1 MGQVNVTY
9 EDRLL
14 EGIDRLCSAR
24 GLSRAELMR
33 AIATEAVEA
42 HDAGRL
48 AFHIEDGPRIDGS
61 LNALAAQVRE
71 AVVELERVQRS
82 TQRHEKRMMEAWVG
96 NEESIRQAQENLT
109 ARVNDINRK
118 SYEPFVNKIRDV
130 IALFEG
136 LKTQLAKSQEAGL
149 AQVLD
154 SLEAVRAEAIAPR
167 NLYKVVFPGD
177 FSLRFLVALTAV
189 IGFVGALVVLLAAA
203 NIAWIGVP
211 IAKRALPTTELVCR
225 MINDSYG
232 VRDCEVPAE
241 YRRGQVSPA
250 RSAK

>member
-9 EDRLL
+9 DDRIL

-24 GLSRAELMR
+24 GLSRPELMR
-33 AIATEAVEA
+33 SIATEAVEA

-48 AFHIEDGPRIDGS
+48 AFQIEDGPRIDGS
-61 LNALAAQVRE
+61 LNALAVQLRE
-71 AVVELERVQRS
+71 NVVEQDRLLRS
-82 TQRHEKRMMEAWVG
+82 TQRHEKKMLDALAPNAEAIRAA
-96 NEESIRQAQENLT
+96 EERLSE
-109 ARVNDINRK
+109 RVTNNNRK
-118 SYEPFVNKIRDV
+118 AYEPFVDVARKLRD
-130 IALFEG
+130 AFG
-136 LKTQLAKSQEAGL
+136 EAADRMDEKQDARL
-149 AQVLD
+149 QRIEQRLD
-154 SLEAVRAEAIAPR
+154 AVRAEATAPR

>member
-1 MGQVNVTY
+1 M
-9 EDRLL
+9 
-14 EGIDRLCSAR
+14 
-24 GLSRAELMR
+24 
-33 AIATEAVEA
+33 
-42 HDAGRL
+42 
-48 AFHIEDGPRIDGS
+48 
-61 LNALAAQVRE
+61 NALAAQVRE

-82 TQRHEKRMMEAWVG
+82 TQRHEKRMMDAWVG

-136 LKTQLAKSQEAGL
+136 LKTQLAKTQEAGQ

-154 SLEAVRAEAIAPR
+154 RLEAIRAEAVAPR

-177 FSLRFLVALTAV
+177 FSLRFLIALVAV

-225 MINDSYG
+225 VINESYG

-241 YRRGQVSPA
+241 YRRGQVPTA

>member
-1 MGQVNVTY
+1 
-9 EDRLL
+9 
-14 EGIDRLCSAR
+14 
-24 GLSRAELMR
+24 
-33 AIATEAVEA
+33 
-42 HDAGRL
+42 
-48 AFHIEDGPRIDGS
+48 
-61 LNALAAQVRE
+61 
-71 AVVELERVQRS
+71 
-82 TQRHEKRMMEAWVG
+82 MMDAWVG

-136 LKTQLAKSQEAGL
+136 LKTQLAKTQEAGL

-154 SLEAVRAEAIAPR
+154 RLEAIRAEAVAPR

-177 FSLRFLVALTAV
+177 FSLRFLCALVAM

-225 MINDSYG
+225 VINESYG

-241 YRRGQVSPA
+241 YRRGQVLPA
-250 RSAK
+250 RSSK

>member
-9 EDRLL
+9 EDRIL

-33 AIATEAVEA
+33 TIATEAVEA

-48 AFHIEDGPRIDGS
+48 AFQIEDGPRIDGS
-61 LNALAAQVRE
+61 LNALTTQLRA
-71 AVVELERVQRS
+71 AVVELDRAQKS
-82 TQRHEKRMMEAWVG
+82 TQRHEKRMMDAWVG

-118 SYEPFVNKIRDV
+118 SYEPFVNKVRDV
-130 IALFEG
+130 IALIEG
-136 LKTQLAKSQEAGL
+136 LKPQIAKTQETGL

-154 SLEAVRAEAIAPR
+154 RLEAVRAEAVAPR

-177 FSLRFLVALTAV
+177 FSLRFLVALTAM
-189 IGFVGALVVLLAAA
+189 IGFVGALVILLAAA

-225 MINDSYG
+225 VINESYG

-241 YRRGQVSPA
+241 YRRGQVPTA

>member
-14 EGIDRLCSAR
+14 EGIDRLCNAR

-48 AFHIEDGPRIDGS
+48 AFQIEDGPRIDGS

-82 TQRHEKRMMEAWVG
+82 TQRHEKRMMDAWVG

-136 LKTQLAKSQEAGL
+136 LKAQLAKSQEAEL
-149 AQVLD
+149 VKLLD
-154 SLEAVRAEAIAPR
+154 RLEAVRAEAVAPR

-177 FSLRFLVALTAV
+177 FT
-189 IGFVGALVVLLAAA
+189 IGFLTVLASVVGVVGGFVILLAAA
-203 NIAWIGVP
+203 NMAWLGVP
-211 IAKRALPTTELVCR
+211 VAKRMLPTTELVCR
-225 MINDSYG
+225 VINESYG

-241 YRRGQVSPA
+241 YRRGQVPSA
-250 RSAK
+250 RSGK

>member
-14 EGIDRLCSAR
+14 EGIDRLCTAR
-24 GLSRAELMR
+24 GLSRPELMR
-33 AIATEAVEA
+33 AIANEAVEA

-48 AFHIEDGPRIDGS
+48 AFQIEDGPRIDGS
-61 LNALAAQVRE
+61 LNALTAQVRE

-82 TQRHEKRMMEAWVG
+82 TQRHEKRMMDAWVG

-136 LKTQLAKSQEAGL
+136 LKTQMAKTQEAGL
-149 AQVLD
+149 AEVLD
-154 SLEAVRAEAIAPR
+154 RFEAVRAEAVAPR

-177 FSLRFLVALTAV
+177 FSLRFLVALIAM

-225 MINDSYG
+225 VINESYG

-241 YRRGQVSPA
+241 YRRGQMPPA
-250 RSAK
+250 RSGK

>member
-1 MGQVNVTY
+1 MGQVNVNY
-9 EDRLL
+9 DDRLL
-14 EGIDRLCSAR
+14 DGIDRLCSAR
-24 GLSRAELMR
+24 TLSRAELMR

-48 AFHIEDGPRIDGS
+48 AFQIEDGPRIDGS

-82 TQRHEKRMMEAWVG
+82 TQRHEKRMMDAWVG

-118 SYEPFVNKIRDV
+118 SYEPFVNKVRDV
-130 IALFEG
+130 IALIEG
-136 LKTQLAKSQEAGL
+136 LKPQIAKTQEAGL
-149 AQVLD
+149 AKVLD
-154 SLEAVRAEAIAPR
+154 RLEAVRAEAVAPR
-167 NLYKVVFPGD
+167 NHYKVVFPGD
-177 FSLRFLVALTAV
+177 FSLRFLVALASV
-189 IGFVGALVVLLAAA
+189 IGLVGAFVVLLAAA
-203 NIAWIGVP
+203 NMAWLGVP

-225 MINDSYG
+225 VINDRYG
-232 VRDCEVPAE
+232 VRDCQVPAE
-241 YRRGQVSPA
+241 YRRGYVPPA

>member
-9 EDRLL
+9 EDRIL

-48 AFHIEDGPRIDGS
+48 AFQIEDGPRIDGS

-71 AVVELERVQRS
+71 AVVELERGQRS
-82 TQRHEKRMMEAWVG
+82 TQRHEKRMMDAWVG

-118 SYEPFVNKIRDV
+118 SYEPFVNKVRDV

-136 LKTQLAKSQEAGL
+136 LKTQLAKTQEAGL

-154 SLEAVRAEAIAPR
+154 RLEAVRAEAVAPR

-211 IAKRALPTTELVCR
+211 IAKRALPTTELVCQ

-241 YRRGQVSPA
+241 YRRGQVPTA
-250 RSAK
+250 RTAK

>member
-9 EDRLL
+9 DDRLL
-14 EGIDRLCSAR
+14 EGIDRVCSAR
-24 GLSRAELMR
+24 GLSRTELMR

-48 AFHIEDGPRIDGS
+48 AFQIEDGPRIDGS
-61 LNALAAQVRE
+61 LNALAVQLRE
-71 AVVELERVQRS
+71 NVVEQDRLLRS
-82 TQRHEKRMMEAWVG
+82 IQRHEKKMLDALAPNAEAIRAA
-96 NEESIRQAQENLT
+96 EERLSE
-109 ARVNDINRK
+109 RVTNNNRK
-118 SYEPFVNKIRDV
+118 AYEPFVDVARKLRDAFGEAADRMDEKQDARLQKIEQR
-130 IALFEG
+130 
-136 LKTQLAKSQEAGL
+136 
-149 AQVLD
+149 
-154 SLEAVRAEAIAPR
+154 LEAIRAEAVAPR

-189 IGFVGALVVLLAAA
+189 IGFVGAMVVLLAAA

-211 IAKRALPTTELVCR
+211 IAKRALPTTELVCQ

-241 YRRGQVSPA
+241 YRRGQVPTA

>member
-48 AFHIEDGPRIDGS
+48 AFQIEDGPRIDGS

-130 IALFEG
+130 IALFEE
-136 LKTQLAKSQEAGL
+136 LKTQLARTQEAGL
-149 AQVLD
+149 AKVLD
-154 SLEAVRAEAIAPR
+154 RLEAVRAEAVAPR

-177 FSLRFLVALTAV
+177 FSLRFLIALAAL
-189 IGFVGALVVLLAAA
+189 IGLVGAMVVLLAAA
-203 NIAWIGVP
+203 NMAWLGVP

-225 MINDSYG
+225 VIDDRYG

-241 YRRGQVSPA
+241 YRRGQVPTA